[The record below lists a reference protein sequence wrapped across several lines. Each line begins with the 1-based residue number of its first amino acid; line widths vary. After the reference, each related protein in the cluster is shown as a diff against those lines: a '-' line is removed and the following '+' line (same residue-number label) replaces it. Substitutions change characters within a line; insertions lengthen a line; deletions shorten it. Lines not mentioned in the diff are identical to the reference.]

1 MVTYG
6 FKRNKLFRRFSFY
19 QSRQESLN
27 QNPSGHNPVQGQ
39 EQHELMCLNCIIKQV
54 SKAQKYK
61 LIYEIHV
68 KGTLVE
74 RNDEFA
80 QNYRFNQKRVL
91 TAWKPKAEYFTAEQ
105 GKSMALIQ

>member
-39 EQHELMCLNCIIKQV
+39 KQHELICLNCIIKRV
-54 SKAQKYK
+54 SGIKFHF
-61 LIYEIHV
+61 I
-68 KGTLVE
+68 T
-74 RNDEFA
+74 
-80 QNYRFNQKRVL
+80 
-91 TAWKPKAEYFTAEQ
+91 PSQ
-105 GKSMALIQ
+105 GIFL